1 MGQQINNFGRFY
13 LAIRAMNP
21 IGDRD
26 EVKKSLVWQYTN
38 GRTDSLRE
46 MTREEYDR
54 CCAELERRYGH
65 REELR
70 KERSATLKLM
80 QRMGVDT
87 TDWGRINALC
97 EHTRIIGK
105 EFARITA
112 EEHRELRVKLRII
125 ERKGGLRANPDEARK
140 APPAPRRKAAS
151 KPQTITFN
159 INNITGIA

>member
-1 MGQQINNFGRFY
+1 MTNFGRFY
-13 LAIRAMNP
+13 SAVRAMSP
-21 IGDRD
+21 LGDRD
-26 EVKKSLVWQYTN
+26 EVKRSLVWQYTD

-54 CCAELERRYGH
+54 CCAELERRCGH

-70 KERSATLKLM
+70 RERSATLKLM
-80 QRMGVDT
+80 QQMGVDT

-112 EEHRELRVKLRII
+112 EEHRELRKKLRII

-140 APPAPRRKAAS
+140 APPAPRRKVAS
-151 KPQTITFN
+151 NPKTITFN

>member
-1 MGQQINNFGRFY
+1 MGRQVTNFGRFY
-13 LAIRAMNP
+13 MAIRVMDP

-26 EVKKSLVWQYTN
+26 EVKKSLVWQYTD

-46 MTREEYDR
+46 MTREEYDK
-54 CCAELERRYGH
+54 CCADLERRYGH

-70 KERSATLKLM
+70 RERSATLRLM

-87 TDWGRINALC
+87 TEWDRVNALC
-97 EHTRIIGK
+97 LHTRIIGK
-105 EFARITA
+105 EFARITP
-112 EEHRELRVKLRII
+112 EEHRELRKKLRII
-125 ERKGGLRANPDEARK
+125 ERKGGLRANPGEARK

-151 KPQTITFN
+151 KPKTITFN